1 MSALFEFED
10 VLVAGGDGTPILQ
23 IDHTVVQDE
32 GITVIVGPSGAGK
45 TTLLRLCNRLAVPDR
60 GAIRFQGENLSA
72 MDPLTLRRKV
82 GMVFQHPVLFGGTGL
97 DNLQVAEP
105 SIAEPEAR
113 ELFRNVGLD
122 ESFLNAAVDDLS
134 GGEAQRLCLARTLA
148 TGPQVLL
155 MDEPTASLDP
165 AATERLEGLVRDLDG
180 VPILWVTHDVAQVR
194 RLADE
199 VMAIVD
205 GWLVSDAASVQGFLN
220 GGHHGER

>member
-1 MSALFEFED
+1 MRALFEFED
-10 VLVAGGDGTPILQ
+10 VVVTGGDDAPILE
-23 IDHTVVQDE
+23 IDHAAVHDE

-60 GAIRFQGENLSA
+60 GSIRFRGEDLST
-72 MDPLTLRRKV
+72 MDTLALRRKV

-97 DNLQVAEP
+97 DNLRVAEP

-113 ELFRNVGLD
+113 ALFQSVGLD
-122 ESFLNAAVDDLS
+122 ESFLDGAVDDLS

-148 TGPQVLL
+148 TGPEVLL

-165 AATERLEGLVRDLDG
+165 AATERLEGLVRGLDG
-180 VPILWVTHDVAQVR
+180 VPILWVTHDVSQVR

-205 GWLVSDAASVQGFLN
+205 RRLVSDEASVQSFLN
-220 GGHHGER
+220 GGNRA